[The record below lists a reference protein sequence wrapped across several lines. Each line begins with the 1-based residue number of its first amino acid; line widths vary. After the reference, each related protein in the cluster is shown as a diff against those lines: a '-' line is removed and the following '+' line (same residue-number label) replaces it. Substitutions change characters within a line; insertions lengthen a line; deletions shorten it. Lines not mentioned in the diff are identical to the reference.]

1 MAITLYFLSGFNNYY
16 NRTIK
21 MPDETNVSAYSD
33 YIIKTDEVEKFNPND
48 GVMSSL
54 TLNYWDPPYDI
65 DDAYDVDYLL
75 VSLTNPQ
82 QIDSKWFILD
92 RRRKAEQQ
100 WELTIRRDLV
110 SDNYDDIINAPCLIE
125 KATLAADSPFIFNQ
139 EDFTTNQ
146 IKQEETLLKD
156 KSGCAWIVGYI
167 AEKNDED
174 TTMTS
179 LSAPFNYDKLAD
191 IEVDSLSDWNFY
203 PYADITSIDGEDDDT
218 NPDVIRHSKEYRVM
232 FGSVTHTYVRNTV
245 TQDVRFDTT
254 LSGNTSYEELYSYTS
269 GTSLSTASHTTSQA
283 DSLFTYTSNAMKR
296 KFNEKEAATT
306 IEDKIRDYMAN
317 PSKFVFGNRA
327 QVRAINGL
335 TLKTG
340 DNRFYKISVS
350 TEKKEETVAIKSG
363 DIYNKLAEVVSAVGT
378 SYITGTPNTKS
389 FTETVTYELYTIT
402 LTETNAASGTVNLPS
417 NRYKTKDGT
426 YDMFCMPYADVEI
439 YKDGVKKF
447 VQEKDV
453 SLAAATGL
461 ARKYFGNGIYDL
473 QLVPFCPVPYMLD
486 EDGKIDIGSYVVG
499 TIEYRE
505 GTWGYVFFPND
516 TKFSINIS
524 FSIPEEDDAVEKK
537 VKNQCEFYRLCS
549 PNYNGV
555 FEFNPQKNGGV
566 SYFNVDFTYKPYS
579 PYIHVNPD
587 FGSLYGQDF
596 DDARGLLC
604 GGDFSLPI
612 TTDAW
617 ATYELQ
623 NKNYEKTFQR
633 QITYQEE
640 ERGVR
645 RTQEIFSGIAGAIT
659 TGAAGVGSGLMA
671 TKNPWGA
678 VAGGAIGTIASGVGA
693 YIDYQT
699 SEKLHSMSIDYSKDL
714 FTYSNEN
721 IKALPYSLAKT
732 TAYTNN
738 NKIFPFVERYDATEE
753 EKEAFRD
760 KLRYNGMSVGVIGK
774 IANFQQETPSYIK
787 GSIIRI
793 ENNQKLDYHALSELS
808 NEIYKGVFI

>member
-139 EDFTTNQ
+139 EDFATNQ

-167 AEKNDED
+167 AEKDDED

-203 PYADITSIDGEDDDT
+203 PYADITSIDGSDEDS
-218 NPDVIRHSKEYRVM
+218 NPDVITHSKEFRVM

-269 GTSLSTASHTTSQA
+269 GTSLMTASHTSSQA
-283 DSLFTYTSNAMKR
+283 DRLFTSTSNVMKKR
-296 KFNEKEAATT
+296 FNEKDAATT
-306 IEDKIRDYMAN
+306 IQDKIKDYMAN
-317 PSKFVFGNRA
+317 PTKFVFGNRA
-327 QVRAINGL
+327 QVRSIDGL

-350 TEKKEETVAIKSG
+350 TEKKTETVEIKSG
-363 DIYNKLAEVVSAVGT
+363 DIYNKLAEVISAVGT

-439 YKDGVKKF
+439 YQDGVLKF
-447 VQEKDV
+447 VQEKEV

-486 EDGKIDIGSYVVG
+486 EDGKIDISSYVVG
-499 TIEYRE
+499 TIQYRE

-516 TKFSINIS
+516 TKFSINIP
-524 FSIPEEDDAVEKK
+524 FSIPEENDATEKK
-537 VKNQCEFYRLCS
+537 IKNQCEFYRLCS

-566 SYFNVDFTYKPYS
+566 TNFNVDITYKPYS

-587 FGSLYGQDF
+587 FGGLYGQDF

-617 ATYELQ
+617 AAYELQ

-645 RTQEIFSGIAGAIT
+645 KAQEIFSGIAGTIT

-714 FTYSNEN
+714 FKYSNEN

-753 EKEAFRD
+753 EKEAFRE
-760 KLRYNGMSVGVIGK
+760 KLKYNGMSVGVIGK

-793 ENNQKLDYHALSELS
+793 ENNQILDYHTLSELS